1 MKESPSMTDAIGS
14 FPLPDMLEPDLN
26 RVHAYWQGLKRGE
39 NDIPFWDDVKF
50 SLRTRLAREALL
62 IEVFENPQRF
72 RFDIVGED
80 VTKRYGKAIN
90 GKFSD
95 EIDLSMPLEELTRQ
109 CRATVER
116 RIPTYYRQAP
126 SRTPHEKDEYARL
139 VLPLWGNGR
148 IEMLLAAIAR
158 TLS

>member
-1 MKESPSMTDAIGS
+1 MTGAIDN

-39 NDIPFWDDVKF
+39 NDIPF
-50 SLRTRLAREALL
+50 EALL
-62 IEVFENPQRF
+62 VEVFENPQRF

-80 VTKRYGKAIN
+80 VTKRYGKPIS

-95 EIDLSMPLEELTRQ
+95 EIDLSAPFGQFTSQ

-116 RIPTYYRQAP
+116 RIPTYHRQGA
-126 SRTPHEKDEYARL
+126 SQRRDGYARL
-139 VLPLWGNGR
+139 IMPLWGNGR
-148 IEMLLAAIAR
+148 IEMLLVAIAPASR
-158 TLS
+158 

>member
-1 MKESPSMTDAIGS
+1 MKKSPSMTDGIGS
-14 FPLPDMLEPDLN
+14 FPLPDKLEPDLD
-26 RVHAYWQGLKRGE
+26 RVRAYWQGLKRGE

-80 VTKRYGKAIN
+80 VTKQYGKAMI

-95 EIDLSMPLEELTRQ
+95 EIDLSAPLEEFTGQ
-109 CRATVER
+109 CRQRSSVAFPPIIDT
-116 RIPTYYRQAP
+116 
-126 SRTPHEKDEYARL
+126 ARCTK
-139 VLPLWGNGR
+139 GR
-148 IEMLLAAIAR
+148 VRAADPAA
-158 TLS
+158 LG

>member
-1 MKESPSMTDAIGS
+1 MTGAIGS
-14 FPLPDMLEPDLN
+14 FPLPDTLEPDLN

-62 IEVFENPQRF
+62 VEVFENPQRF

-80 VTKRYGKAIN
+80 VTKRYGKAIT
-90 GKFSD
+90 GRFSD
-95 EIDLSMPLEELTRQ
+95 EIDLSAPLEEFTSQ

-116 RIPTYYRQAP
+116 RISTYYRQG
-126 SRTPHEKDEYARL
+126 TPRQQDRYARL
-139 VLPLWGNGR
+139 ILPLWGNGR
-148 IEMLLAAIAR
+148 IEMLLAAIAPP
-158 TLS
+158 SS

>member
-1 MKESPSMTDAIGS
+1 MKESPSMRDAIGR
-14 FPLPDMLEPDLN
+14 FPLPDALEPDLN

-62 IEVFENPQRF
+62 VEVFENPQRF

-80 VTKRYGKAIN
+80 VTNRYGKAIS
-90 GKFSD
+90 GRFSD
-95 EIDLSMPLEELTRQ
+95 EIDLSAPLEEFTDQ

-116 RIPTYYRQAP
+116 RISTYYRQGA
-126 SRTPHEKDEYARL
+126 RQQKDGYARL
-139 VLPLWGNGR
+139 ILPLWGNGR
-148 IEMLLAAIAR
+148 IEMLLAAIAPMGA
-158 TLS
+158 

>member
-1 MKESPSMTDAIGS
+1 MTDGIGS
-14 FPLPDMLEPDLN
+14 FPLPDTLEPDLD
-26 RVHAYWQGLKRGE
+26 RVRAYWQGLKRGE

-50 SLRTRLAREALL
+50 SLRTRLANEALL

-80 VTKRYGKAIN
+80 VTKRYGKAMI

-95 EIDLSMPLEELTRQ
+95 EIDLNAPLEEFTSQ

-116 RIPTYYRQAP
+116 RIPSYYRQPP
-126 SRTPHEKDEYARL
+126 SGTPQQQDGYARL
-139 VLPLWGNGR
+139 ILPLWGNGR
-148 IEMLLAAIAR
+148 IEMLLAAIVPMSA
-158 TLS
+158 